1 MPMQEELLLTE
12 LHHPKYIT
20 NPCELLFVD
29 SGTESAISFGP
40 DWLRNLCTDPSIGSS
55 TNSDIQG
62 HENSDITNVLRF
74 KKESWTNVKQ
84 ELPVETFSSA
94 LQQRKLTVLQQNLI
108 GPKIWRKENLK
119 DDSSE
124 DVMSEDKQLMSE
136 ILEHTLMEEDKKIVQ
151 PPRKMHRPTYIR
163 PSTRKYSEFNHF
175 GKFQT
180 VWNQPFDELPVRT
193 DDRIQ
198 TVEDSWTQGEGEC
211 SSDDEPDFWVVSK
224 NFRFH
229 RNTPWFTRQ
238 LSPIFSHGFRTHL
251 DPLLE
256 EYKEV
261 FSDGE
266 SSTDSGVD
274 VSTWSYCFPIHK
286 GPQTL
291 VSSYKHSS
299 QSESCDGSSLD
310 KDDSNYMTSEDSV
323 DFTYLEKSTEDMMSR
338 WIEEEDQRFR
348 NMCVV
353 RPESENC
360 KATGTSLCTS
370 VEDKVVYSDKNC
382 SSEVNPPRVIKPPPG
397 IPQPTS
403 PPEIREQQLKHIQDQ
418 LLHKQLQEYQI
429 LYNSLQSQLKQD
441 RTFQRLHFQ
450 QQHMVL
456 HYFLVQQLLS
466 LQFVPPINKD
476 TSPEAVVS
484 QSEKTTEPDKLY
496 PDSNCYVTG
505 RNKTKPDGVE
515 NFERTEKEKV
525 VKHAR
530 LDVTR
535 NPPRKERDPKK
546 RIKRQNNRRTDERH
560 LKKDKSRQ
568 SESDVE
574 GLVEKKCLEK
584 EQLQPKFDLKEFPK
598 LIDLCKEKK
607 AKNGTKLENVTTN
620 DGSEKQT
627 PAWGGKVTIL
637 EAPSLSEIQKIQEQK
652 ENEEK
657 TKIKKL
663 RQQLPQN
670 QMPLLQNNKTPTW
683 GQRPLTFLLEPV
695 KTLTEIQKEEEE
707 KLVMEKE
714 NYGQKH
720 VTVTVHIPESDQED
734 KQNIKPWNKIR
745 SYSENQENEN
755 AGISK
760 NNRKTKNTL
769 KLSCSAFPPLE
780 KSNVTSQ
787 NKSGEEILEKET
799 RGGNQTTQIADGTG
813 GITYNISAHEKCRK
827 EEPVEHDS
835 FTSQG
840 KLGRNTMPKRK
851 KKILQKLDNS
861 VLGFSFK
868 LDSDRVCVGKGDKYE
883 GEQETT
889 VSFK

>member
-1 MPMQEELLLTE
+1 
-12 LHHPKYIT
+12 
-20 NPCELLFVD
+20 
-29 SGTESAISFGP
+29 
-40 DWLRNLCTDPSIGSS
+40 
-55 TNSDIQG
+55 
-62 HENSDITNVLRF
+62 
-74 KKESWTNVKQ
+74 
-84 ELPVETFSSA
+84 
-94 LQQRKLTVLQQNLI
+94 
-108 GPKIWRKENLK
+108 
-119 DDSSE
+119 
-124 DVMSEDKQLMSE
+124 
-136 ILEHTLMEEDKKIVQ
+136 
-151 PPRKMHRPTYIR
+151 
-163 PSTRKYSEFNHF
+163 
-175 GKFQT
+175 
-180 VWNQPFDELPVRT
+180 
-193 DDRIQ
+193 
-198 TVEDSWTQGEGEC
+198 
-211 SSDDEPDFWVVSK
+211 
-224 NFRFH
+224 
-229 RNTPWFTRQ
+229 
-238 LSPIFSHGFRTHL
+238 
-251 DPLLE
+251 
-256 EYKEV
+256 
-261 FSDGE
+261 
-266 SSTDSGVD
+266 
-274 VSTWSYCFPIHK
+274 
-286 GPQTL
+286 
-291 VSSYKHSS
+291 
-299 QSESCDGSSLD
+299 
-310 KDDSNYMTSEDSV
+310 
-323 DFTYLEKSTEDMMSR
+323 
-338 WIEEEDQRFR
+338 
-348 NMCVV
+348 MCVV

-370 VEDKVVYSDKNC
+370 VEDKVLYSDKNC

-429 LYNSLQSQLKQD
+429 LYNCVSLIHNSSLQSQLKQD

-515 NFERTEKEKV
+515 NIERTEKEKV

-530 LDVTR
+530 LDIR

-560 LKKDKSRQ
+560 LKWRRNAWK
-568 SESDVE
+568 
-574 GLVEKKCLEK
+574 K

-620 DGSEKQT
+620 DGSEKQSRVFGLESPGSDDNKKETYSKENLRNDQEITNNNSVYQVKNCEKSNFNKKERMCQT

-835 FTSQG
+835 FTSQC
-840 KLGRNTMPKRK
+840 KLGRNSMPKRK
-851 KKILQKLDNS
+851 KKALKKLDNS

-868 LDSDRVCVGKGDKYE
+868 LDSDRVCVGKGDEYE
-883 GEQETT
+883 EEQKTT